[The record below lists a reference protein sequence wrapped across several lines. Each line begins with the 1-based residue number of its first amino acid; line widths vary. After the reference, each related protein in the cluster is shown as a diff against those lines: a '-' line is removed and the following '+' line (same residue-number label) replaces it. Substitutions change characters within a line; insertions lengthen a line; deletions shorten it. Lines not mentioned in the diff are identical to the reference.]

1 MLKWIFFSI
10 VTILQSLKP
19 ANWSVIRVRTFA
31 SGVLTE
37 ANATGLKMYEYVYNG
52 RVYKYIGNELPS
64 QVTRGFIMPIKKAL
78 WNGSDVT
85 ELVKEYAG
93 PRQDFFGKPP
103 DASKIFY
110 NIRRTNWIPRV
121 SFRVNNGIG
130 VSVDWIREDVIEP
143 APGKLEVTNVMGQS
157 ILGAK

>member
-1 MLKWIFFSI
+1 MLKWIFFNLVSVI
-10 VTILQSLKP
+10 QSLKP
-19 ANWSVIRVRTFA
+19 SNWSVIRVRTFT
-31 SGVLTE
+31 SDVLTE

-52 RVYKYIGNELPS
+52 RVYKYIGDTLPT

-85 ELVKEYAG
+85 ELLKEYAG

-110 NIRRTNWIPRV
+110 NIIRTNWIPHVSVRV
-121 SFRVNNGIG
+121 SNGLGIRVEW
-130 VSVDWIREDVIEP
+130 VREDVIKPE
-143 APGKLEVTNVMGQS
+143 PGKLEVTNVLGQS